1 MQQIHAINF
10 APFAPRGAFA
20 GPEAAG
26 ELCRMQELTGADA
39 VIFCPGAVQTGPFVE
54 EIDFTGRHTTSDEEL
69 LAMTQLAHDR
79 GMRVFWK
86 PAVNC
91 LDGT

>member
-1 MQQIHAINF
+1 M
-10 APFAPRGAFA
+10 PPGGAFA

-26 ELCRMQELTGADA
+26 ELCRMQELTGADT

-79 GMRVFWK
+79 GMRVFLEARRQL
-86 PAVNC
+86 PGRHMAGAHQ
-91 LDGT
+91 LF